1 MLPINSKQARNMKK
15 WINFDFNGVVIAI
28 YATTSIYFLFLTCTI
43 MNAVMAKDMVILA
56 NKGEKAV
63 QEKLR

>member
-1 MLPINSKQARNMKK
+1 
-15 WINFDFNGVVIAI
+15 
-28 YATTSIYFLFLTCTI
+28 

-63 QEKLR
+63 QEKTSMKSPRCAELIKRGESL